1 MRTIETGKAI
11 VDIVAWPENRPW
23 EGRYQTSSQIERG
36 LCRLV
41 LSPDVFHDAARAN
54 TAYRR
59 FARKIEREGLMP
71 PNIVFRHMV
80 SRTSQNVFC
89 ILTTTESVFNSACS
103 VGKFYVVESGIDE
116 RRRAERGDIGAQIA
130 VGIERMDDGEHGA
143 LQLRLQRQALR
154 LKLQMGRQVLAV
166 GNGVPVGKIR
176 LHVLRILAR
185 GGMPAGGEI
194 VKQTHARRGS
204 AFQCGIFQQSGID
217 IGLQLA
223 YVQL

>member
-1 MRTIETGKAI
+1 MIFGIFARKIMGIFAFFLVRAKRPCYNQSINIYTEKIRFSVRRLDLTEGGTQVRTIETGKAI

-59 FARKIEREGLMP
+59 FARKIEREGLVP

-116 RRRAERGDIGAQIA
+116 RRRLCA
-130 VGIERMDDGEHGA
+130 VRVRD
-143 LQLRLQRQALR
+143 QAAPNNP
-154 LKLQMGRQVLAV
+154 QENVM
-166 GNGVPVGKIR
+166 
-176 LHVLRILAR
+176 
-185 GGMPAGGEI
+185 
-194 VKQTHARRGS
+194 
-204 AFQCGIFQQSGID
+204 
-217 IGLQLA
+217 
-223 YVQL
+223 